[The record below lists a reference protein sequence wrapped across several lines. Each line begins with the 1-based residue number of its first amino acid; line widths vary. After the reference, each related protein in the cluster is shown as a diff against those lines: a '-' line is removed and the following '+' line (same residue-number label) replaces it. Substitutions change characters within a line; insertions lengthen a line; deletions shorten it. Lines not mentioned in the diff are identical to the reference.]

1 MNKLK
6 HVGFLYFIIRDIGK
20 KKDPVIAKGFMR
32 QTGYPWK
39 SGKGVQLRAWKYVM
53 QVGFC
58 KSNKILK
65 DETDGL
71 LYAMQGRLLEEK
83 PSEIGS
89 W

>member
-1 MNKLK
+1 MNR
-6 HVGFLYFIIRDIGK
+6 LYSLGVFYWIIRDIGK
-20 KKDPVIAKGFMR
+20 PRDPVVSIGFMR

-39 SGKGVQLRAWKYVM
+39 SGKGPQVRLGKYLL
-53 QVGFC
+53 QFGLC
-58 KSNKILK
+58 RSKKEIQ
-65 DETDGL
+65 EERDGL